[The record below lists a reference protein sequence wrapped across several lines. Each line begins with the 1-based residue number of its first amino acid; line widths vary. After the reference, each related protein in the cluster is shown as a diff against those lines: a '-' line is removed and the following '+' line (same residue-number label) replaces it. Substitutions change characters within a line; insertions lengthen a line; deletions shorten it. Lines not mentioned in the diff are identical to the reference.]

1 MTKAEFLKLPMDQR
15 GKILEEQAESVA
27 DIYNTPPGLCPDPIP
42 DHIQDELTTLRDRVR
57 ELESVSEL
65 RESEERE
72 VNCRMQI
79 NTAHALIEQQ
89 ANRIRELE
97 EAMPD
102 VAILLGMLTQ
112 ATPICLHGGLKM
124 DLREM
129 ASRIDKVMTKHPSE
143 K

>member
-42 DHIQDELTTLRDRVR
+42 DYIQEELTTLRERVK
-57 ELESVSEL
+57 S
-65 RESEERE
+65 
-72 VNCRMQI
+72 
-79 NTAHALIEQQ
+79 
-89 ANRIRELE
+89 LE

-102 VAILLGMLTQ
+102 VFRLKVIAGACNELRQHTAEDSL
-112 ATPICLHGGLKM
+112 LKM
-124 DLREM
+124 AD
-129 ASRIDKVMTKHPSE
+129 RIESVMTKHPSE